1 MYSVVFD
8 VYPMHVR
15 VIWGGGTHMHART
28 HARARPSTRTRTR
41 TRTHTHIPTHAHTL
55 THTHT
60 HTHTRAHARARAHAH
75 AHATAHARTRT
86 LTHVRTP
93 TRTCKHARASTP
105 TPNLAVCSRCC
116 HWFKPRGRCVWLHCP
131 AVAAPACRSRALF
144 PQSRGARWICFARGW
159 RYTRPLKSSLGT

>member
-15 VIWGGGTHMHART
+15 VIWGGVRT
-28 HARARPSTRTRTR
+28 C
-41 TRTHTHIPTHAHTL
+41 THAHTHAHVRAHAHAHAHAR
-55 THTHT
+55 TRTSPHTHTHAHTHT

-105 TPNLAVCSRCC
+105 TPNLAVCLRCC

-144 PQSRGARWICFARGW
+144 PQSRGAWWICFARGW